1 MPAEGI
7 SISPVSFLPS
17 AGPEWKAVRGWAVGG
32 KLKNGYDLP
41 ISFAGEEKSKRGA
54 GRAAIFGFGMKS
66 KIRLIYRRQS
76 VLAGLALIFFAAFS
90 GKDAQV
96 DSAGKGVS
104 APLFS
109 LAALNGEKIHLA
121 DFRGKVVILDFWAT
135 WCPPCQEG
143 IPDLNRLYKEYR
155 NDGLVVIGISLD
167 RRGPDE
173 VRRFLDQKGVE
184 YINVM
189 GSEDVFQA
197 YSGLPGFGKIQGI
210 PTAFI
215 IDREGRLQRK
225 FVGLTRKQTF
235 EAAIKPIL

>member
-1 MPAEGI
+1 MGRRWEAEKRLR
-7 SISPVSFLPS
+7 SPNL
-17 AGPEWKAVRGWAVGG
+17 
-32 KLKNGYDLP
+32 
-41 ISFAGEEKSKRGA
+41 FAGEEKQTRRRGA
-54 GRAAIFGFGMKS
+54 PGSSACGMKTQS
-66 KIRLIYRRQS
+66 VLIIAGA

-90 GKDAQV
+90 GKDAHV

-155 NDGLVVIGISLD
+155 NAGLVVIGISLD
-167 RRGPDE
+167 RKGPDE
-173 VRRFLDQKGVE
+173 VRRYLDQKGVE

-235 EAAIKPIL
+235 EAAIKAIL